1 MAGYV
6 ISCPSIS
13 SCLCCV
19 SLDISL
25 DGDTLKDLGAPVDTP
40 LRASLGGEGE
50 ANAAVCGT
58 SGASFIAEYGTD
70 GQAPLVGGVRVG
82 VSERRDKPG
91 VGGRTSEFSRTPDR
105 LGDSGTMVS
114 ARSVRNAFGEN

>member
-70 GQAPLVGGVRVG
+70 GQAPLVGLYESINKILVRVDD
-82 VSERRDKPG
+82 SEAL
-91 VGGRTSEFSRTPDR
+91 TE
-105 LGDSGTMVS
+105 
-114 ARSVRNAFGEN
+114 